1 MMDVLQVLLRA
12 GHPQQGGRA
21 AVGVPVRRRA
31 QRHRGDRLQQL
42 LMLPLHLLVAKCHV
56 VLTLLAFLALCP
68 EKEDVS

>member
-1 MMDVLQVLLRA
+1 MDVLQVLLRA

-42 LMLPLHLLVAKCHV
+42 LMLLFTSSWPNV
-56 VLTLLAFLALCP
+56 TWF
-68 EKEDVS
+68 